1 MLERLA
7 RTLRL
12 KTDPVVYFSA
22 VGIVTAFVIVTILFG
37 EWVSDV
43 FGTASDWIMT
53 NLGWFYVLGVTVFL
67 IFLLF
72 VGFSRSGHV
81 RLGGDDERP
90 EYSTLTWFGML
101 FAAGI
106 GTILM
111 FWGVAEP
118 ISHFANPPIG
128 DVAPG
133 STAAA
138 EQAIALTHYHF
149 SLHTWTIFT
158 LPALC
163 FAYFIYKRKMP
174 PRVSSIFS
182 PILGARVYGPIGKTI
197 DVIALIGTVF
207 GVATS
212 VGLGTLQI
220 NAGLAELF
228 DVAVS
233 PVVQVTVIV
242 IVTAIASVSVALG
255 LDRGI
260 KVLSN
265 INIYMA
271 IGLLLFVILA
281 GPTVLIL
288 KGTIESVGTY
298 LSWLP
303 DLAFWNNTVPN
314 SPDNA
319 TWQNTWTVFYWAWT
333 ITWSPFVGIFIARIS
348 RGRTIREFVVGVLGL
363 PVTFSLIWFGAFGT
377 AAFNI
382 ENNGEGGLVNAVAV
396 EGDIPGALFEFLS
409 NYPAATFVSGMSILI
424 VIIFFT
430 TSVDSAAMVTDM
442 IASGKEPA
450 TAPIHQK
457 LIWTVLMGAVGA
469 VLLAATGEG
478 GLAALQQTIIVVGLP
493 FFIMGFLMMFNLGVA
508 LRHDLGERTPTVTRQ
523 WESAETPEEW
533 ERHEEAP
540 SPEPIGPVH
549 HIPDEEHEQAINP
562 AVIGAALEE
571 YVKNHQDDDEE
582 EDPDKD
588 ESRVIIRDEQEPERL
603 E

>member
-1 MLERLA
+1 MLDRLA
-7 RTLRL
+7 KALRL
-12 KTDPVVYFSA
+12 KTDPPVFFTSVGLMVV
-22 VGIVTAFVIVTILFG
+22 FVIITIVAG
-37 EWVSDV
+37 DTVSEV
-43 FGTASDWIMT
+43 FGTASDWILT

-67 IFLLF
+67 IFLVLI
-72 VGFSRSGHV
+72 GASRFGHV

-90 EYSTLTWFGML
+90 EYSTLTWFSML

-118 ISHFANPPIG
+118 VSHFANPPIG
-128 DVAPG
+128 DVDPL
-133 STAAA
+133 SNEAAQ
-138 EQAIALTHYHF
+138 QALAITHYHF
-149 SLHTWTIFT
+149 GLHTWTIFA

-182 PILGARVYGPIGKTI
+182 PLLGSKVYGPIGKTI
-197 DVIALIGTVF
+197 DIIALIGTVF

-228 DVAVS
+228 GIDVS
-233 PVVQVTVIV
+233 PLIQLIIIVVVTS
-242 IVTAIASVSVALG
+242 IASVSVALG

-260 KVLSN
+260 KILSN
-265 INIYMA
+265 ANIYMA
-271 IGLLLFVILA
+271 IALLIFVIAA

-288 KGTIESVGTY
+288 KGTFESVGTY
-298 LSWLP
+298 LRWLP
-303 DLAFWNNTVPN
+303 ELAFWNNTVPN

-348 RGRTIREFVVGVLGL
+348 RGRTIREFVAGVLGL
-363 PVTFSLIWFGAFGT
+363 PVTFSILWFGAFGT

-382 ENNGEGGLVNAVAV
+382 ESNGEGGLVNRVV
-396 EGDIPGALFEFLS
+396 DQGDIPGALFEFLS
-409 NYPAATFVSGMSILI
+409 NYPAATFLSGLAILI

-442 IASGKEPA
+442 IASGQEPRF
-450 TAPIHQK
+450 APTHQK
-457 LIWTVLMGAVGA
+457 LIWTALMGSVAA
-469 VLLAATGEG
+469 VLLVATGEG
-478 GLAALQQTIIVVGLP
+478 GLTALQQTIIVVGLP
-493 FFIMGFLMMFNLGVA
+493 FFVMGFIQMYSLYVA
-508 LRHDLGERTPTVTRQ
+508 LKNDAGNPIPVVTRQ
-523 WESAETPEEW
+523 WEPANDPEAW
-533 ERHEEAP
+533 EKNEAVS

-549 HIPDEEHEQAINP
+549 HIPDEESDEPVNP
-562 AVIGAALEE
+562 AVIGAFLEE
-571 YVKNHQDDDEE
+571 YRNGDDDDDDANKVKFIETSIPRVP
-582 EDPDKD
+582 EDDK
-588 ESRVIIRDEQEPERL
+588 
-603 E
+603 

>member
-1 MLERLA
+1 MLDRLA
-7 RTLRL
+7 KALRL
-12 KTDPVVYFSA
+12 KTDPPVFFTSVGLMVV
-22 VGIVTAFVIVTILFG
+22 FVIITIVAG
-37 EWVSDV
+37 DTVSEV
-43 FGTASDWIMT
+43 FGTASDWILT

-67 IFLLF
+67 IFLVLI
-72 VGFSRSGHV
+72 GASRFGHV

-90 EYSTLTWFGML
+90 EYSTLTWFSML

-118 ISHFANPPIG
+118 VSHFANPPIG
-128 DVAPG
+128 DVDPL
-133 STAAA
+133 SNEAAQ
-138 EQAIALTHYHF
+138 QALAITHYHF
-149 SLHTWTIFT
+149 GLHTWTIFA

-182 PILGARVYGPIGKTI
+182 PLLGSKVYGPIGKTI
-197 DVIALIGTVF
+197 DIIALIGTVF

-228 DVAVS
+228 GIDVS
-233 PVVQVTVIV
+233 PLIQLIIIVVVTS
-242 IVTAIASVSVALG
+242 IASVSVALG

-260 KVLSN
+260 KILSN
-265 INIYMA
+265 VNIYMA
-271 IGLLLFVILA
+271 IALLIFVIAA

-288 KGTIESVGTY
+288 KGTFESVGTY
-298 LSWLP
+298 LRWLP
-303 DLAFWNNTVPN
+303 ELAFWNNTVPN

-348 RGRTIREFVVGVLGL
+348 RGRTIREFVAGVLGL
-363 PVTFSLIWFGAFGT
+363 PVTFSILWFGAFGT

-382 ENNGEGGLVNAVAV
+382 ESNGEGGLVNRVV
-396 EGDIPGALFEFLS
+396 DQGDIPGALFEFLS
-409 NYPAATFVSGMSILI
+409 NYPAATFLSGLAILI

-442 IASGKEPA
+442 IASGQEPRF
-450 TAPIHQK
+450 APTHQK
-457 LIWTVLMGAVGA
+457 LIWTALMGSVAA
-469 VLLAATGEG
+469 VLLVATGEG
-478 GLAALQQTIIVVGLP
+478 GLTALQQTIIVVGLP
-493 FFIMGFLMMFNLGVA
+493 FFVMGFIQMYSLYVA
-508 LRHDLGERTPTVTRQ
+508 LKNDAGNPIPVVTRQ
-523 WESAETPEEW
+523 WEPANDPEAW
-533 ERHEEAP
+533 EKNEAVS

-549 HIPDEEHEQAINP
+549 HIPDEESDEPVNP
-562 AVIGAALEE
+562 AVIGAFLEE
-571 YVKNHQDDDEE
+571 YRNGDDDDDDANKVKFIETSIPRVP
-582 EDPDKD
+582 EDDK
-588 ESRVIIRDEQEPERL
+588 
-603 E
+603 